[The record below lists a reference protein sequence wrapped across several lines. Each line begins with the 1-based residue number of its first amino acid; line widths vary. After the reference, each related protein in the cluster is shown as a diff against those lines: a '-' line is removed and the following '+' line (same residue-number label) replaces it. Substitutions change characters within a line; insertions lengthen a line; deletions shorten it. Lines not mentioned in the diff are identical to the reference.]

1 MAGRIV
7 RLAATAAALAAV
19 LVGMSRGW
27 DLWTVLKRAGIGYAA
42 LYVVGTLLV
51 VLARL
56 ALLPDSRERSETT
69 GNSPEPH
76 GTDGTNPAA

>member
-1 MAGRIV
+1 MAGRLV

-42 LYVVGTLLV
+42 LYAVGTLLV

-56 ALLPDSRERSETT
+56 ALISDPKEPQGTK
-69 GNSPEPH
+69 GNPPEPH